1 MNLSLLF
8 LVFAFPLA
16 GFFFLS
22 FARGRASENV
32 AVVVGVGSVGASAL
46 LTAVLGYQFLSHPPA
61 GMAYTQLLWTWINV
75 DGFAPQFALRLDALS
90 LVMLGVICGVG
101 FFIHFFAAWYMRG
114 DEGYSRFFSYMNLFV
129 ASMLFLVLG
138 DNLLF
143 LYFGWEGVGLSS
155 YLLIGFWY
163 KDAAN
168 GAAARKAF
176 VVTRVGDT
184 FMAIGLFLLFQHL
197 GTLNIQDAMAKA
209 QQLWPQVNGVGSQMA

>member
-1 MNLSLLF
+1 
-8 LVFAFPLA
+8 
-16 GFFFLS
+16 
-22 FARGRASENV
+22 
-32 AVVVGVGSVGASAL
+32 
-46 LTAVLGYQFLSHPPA
+46 
-61 GMAYTQLLWTWINV
+61 
-75 DGFAPQFALRLDALS
+75 
-90 LVMLGVICGVG
+90 
-101 FFIHFFAAWYMRG
+101 MRG

-184 FMAIGLFLLFQHL
+184 FMAIGLFILFQHL

-209 QQLWPQVNGVGSQMA
+209 QLLWPVGSHMATVWRAAAARRRGREIRASCRCKPGCPMRWPAQHRCPR